1 MIRRT
6 GQFLGKELTE
16 EAVGQLAEHLSF
28 GSMKT
33 NPAVNLE
40 EYAKIE
46 RERHGLLEQPD
57 LQFIR
62 RGETGSWRKEMTQD
76 MSDRLDAWT
85 QQRLKGTGYDLKI
98 NQI

>member
-1 MIRRT
+1 VIKKT
-6 GQFLGKELTE
+6 GQFLGKALSE
-16 EAVGQLAEHLSF
+16 EQVDQLAEHLSF

-33 NPAVNLE
+33 NPAINLE
-40 EYAKIE
+40 DFARIE

-62 RGETGSWRKEMTQD
+62 QGETGSWLKEMTQD

-85 QQRLKGTGYDLKI
+85 EQSLEGTGYDLKI
-98 NQI
+98 NEI